1 MLKPLKNSS
10 TEQSS
15 RIFCHELFSVLRNP
29 LFKPKS
35 RITNS
40 CKSSW
45 FRYDSSMSRTIT
57 TEHCPQLRPHKGY
70 ASFYVHRS
78 QPQSD
83 HLVGVSAVR
92 HQSSPQLETNRQ
104 VLVFSRVPLP
114 FKAESWSKP
123 SGLSRCV
130 CVFDCAVR
138 GQVRQP
144 NGSPPNWKNRSFTL
158 YFSRSAN
165 SCWIWVNFAISCIIL
180 LCSWTSSSYYST
192 LFVEIF
198 HEVFHC
204 FISTV
209 FMNIFHFF
217 FFFLELLRSEC
228 LKAAHSPHGYPDS
241 CYVVIVLL
249 I

>member
-1 MLKPLKNSS
+1 MLKPLQNSS
-10 TEQSS
+10 TKQSS

-144 NGSPPNWKNRSFTL
+144 NGSHRIEKIALSHFILVAQQILVGSGSISLFHVLFYFVLGHLPVIIPLFSWRFSTKFFTVL
-158 YFSRSAN
+158 FPLFS
-165 SCWIWVNFAISCIIL
+165 
-180 LCSWTSSSYYST
+180 
-192 LFVEIF
+192 
-198 HEVFHC
+198 
-204 FISTV
+204 
-209 FMNIFHFF
+209 
-217 FFFLELLRSEC
+217 
-228 LKAAHSPHGYPDS
+228 
-241 CYVVIVLL
+241 
-249 I
+249 